1 MNIILYTHDFEPITV
16 VDLPHWLL
24 EAVERDGA
32 VKVAVKRPITPD
44 FIERVAV
51 GSVEGPETVTIQA
64 RRLRWPD
71 GTIKPIYV
79 TNDEVLALTLKP
91 EWLPGQRMQV
101 QNFQEAISW
110 LSSHLKRLM
119 RKYNLDGN
127 A

>member
-1 MNIILYTHDFEPITV
+1 MNVILYTQDFEPITV

-24 EAVERDGA
+24 EAVEREGA

-44 FIERVAV
+44 FIEQVAV

-64 RRLRWPD
+64 KRMQWND

-101 QNFQEAISW
+101 QNLQAAAEW
-110 LSSHLKRLM
+110 LGRQLKRLM

>member
-1 MNIILYTHDFEPITV
+1 
-16 VDLPHWLL
+16 
-24 EAVERDGA
+24 
-32 VKVAVKRPITPD
+32 
-44 FIERVAV
+44 VAV

-64 RRLRWPD
+64 KRMQWND

-101 QNFQEAISW
+101 QNLQAAAEW
-110 LSSHLKRLM
+110 LGRQLKRLM